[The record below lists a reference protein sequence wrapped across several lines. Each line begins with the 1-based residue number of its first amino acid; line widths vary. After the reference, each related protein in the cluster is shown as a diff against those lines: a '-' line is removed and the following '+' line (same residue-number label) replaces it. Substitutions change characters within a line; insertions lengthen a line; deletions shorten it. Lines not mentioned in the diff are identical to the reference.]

1 MKYVDDIV
9 KEINKKGSI
18 DTNGYMYDKD
28 DEWENYMRGIK
39 PKRRKEKNE
48 DKDRDSRWYLLWFT
62 GGISFG
68 R

>member
-9 KEINKKGSI
+9 KEINKRGSI

-48 DKDRDSRWYLLWFT
+48 DKDRDSR
-62 GGISFG
+62 
-68 R
+68 